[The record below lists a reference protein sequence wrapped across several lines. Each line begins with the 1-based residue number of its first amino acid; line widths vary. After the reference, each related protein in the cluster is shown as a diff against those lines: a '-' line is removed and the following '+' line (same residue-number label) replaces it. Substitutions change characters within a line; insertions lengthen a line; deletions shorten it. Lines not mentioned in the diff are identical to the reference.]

1 MVYNMSRGD
10 VNMNLEEVYEALD
23 NCELEELCAIE
34 EKIYIKKLEAL
45 DLLHLKELYLIRKE
59 CREASYQ

>member
-1 MVYNMSRGD
+1 
-10 VNMNLEEVYEALD
+10 MNLEEVYEALD